1 MQDTEV
7 CLQVVTNVVF
17 YKSPGAHKSRRPFC
31 SVPAGSWVEKPEY
44 YAQILKGFWWHS
56 NDNFAYTTT
65 IYLSQAL
72 VDCSQSPIFFV
83 RSFGPHSHILMTG
96 GPRDFFGSDIL
107 AKKDF
112 FGSMKDAGIFFG
124 SREQHRDFF
133 EYCIFHQLKSTI
145 YCLCGITGYFWDCNL
160 PFKPVIKTTME
171 TLYTE

>member
-7 CLQVVTNVVF
+7 CLQVVTNVVY

-56 NDNFAYTTT
+56 NDNFANTTT

-72 VDCSQSPIFFV
+72 VDCSQSPIFFREIV
-83 RSFGPHSHILMTG
+83 WAPLTYFNDGGSEGFFWVWHFGQKG
-96 GPRDFFGSDIL
+96 FFWVYERRRN
-107 AKKDF
+107 
-112 FGSMKDAGIFFG
+112 FFG

-133 EYCIFHQLKSTI
+133 GYCIFHQLKSTI

-160 PFKPVIKTTME
+160 FEK
-171 TLYTE
+171 

>member
-7 CLQVVTNVVF
+7 CLQIVTNVVF

-56 NDNFAYTTT
+56 NDNFANTTT

-72 VDCSQSPIFFV
+72 VDCSQSPIFFREIV
-83 RSFGPHSHILMTG
+83 WAPLTYFNDGGSEGFFWVWHFGQKG
-96 GPRDFFGSDIL
+96 FFGVYERRRNFL
-107 AKKDF
+107 R
-112 FGSMKDAGIFFG
+112 

-133 EYCIFHQLKSTI
+133 WVLYYSSAQINNLLLVWYNGIFLR
-145 YCLCGITGYFWDCNL
+145 
-160 PFKPVIKTTME
+160 M
-171 TLYTE
+171 